1 MQVLANPELLAVLN
15 SQKIELSDRLKNLQG
30 QIDRVAERSSV
41 FSKASSEAMVQERNI
56 RDNLK
61 CRELGRRIQSLED
74 EITAIE
80 YKVGSVDRVSASSQL
95 QRHDLKHSELL
106 GERAGIFG
114 EMRQLQ
120 DQLDRLNMELS
131 TDYRSTEQDYRDQ
144 FVRYNV
150 PINEGLGG

>member
-1 MQVLANPELLAVLN
+1 
-15 SQKIELSDRLKNLQG
+15 
-30 QIDRVAERSSV
+30 
-41 FSKASSEAMVQERNI
+41 MVQERNI

-61 CRELGRRIQSLED
+61 YRELGRRIQSLED

-80 YKVGSVDRVSASSQL
+80 RKVGSVDRVSALSQL
-95 QRHDLKHSELL
+95 QRQDLKHSELL

-150 PINEGLGG
+150 PINEGLVANRW